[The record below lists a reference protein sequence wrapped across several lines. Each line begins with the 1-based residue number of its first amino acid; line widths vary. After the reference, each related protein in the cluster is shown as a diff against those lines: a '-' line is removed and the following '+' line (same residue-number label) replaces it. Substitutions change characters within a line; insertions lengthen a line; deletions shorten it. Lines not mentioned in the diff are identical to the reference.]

1 MTLRPLRDYLSG
13 YRRYF
18 VHAAVFSLFF
28 NLLQITLPLYMLQI
42 FDRVLSSRSV
52 ETLLM
57 LTLVTLGALGVMLL
71 LDILRSRLLLALA
84 LRFDLA
90 VGPGVLNG
98 LLRQAVH
105 GPSSEAKAGLRDVAV
120 LRGFLSGQGLTAC
133 FDAPWVIPYILL
145 IFLLHPVLGG
155 VALVGAL
162 LLYGLAW
169 VNEMFSRGSVESI
182 GEQTQRASQWINGGL
197 RNAEVIAALGMREA
211 ILHRWQ
217 EHNHKV
223 LNLLAESG
231 RGSGIIT
238 GVSRWVRQMIQV
250 AMLGTGAYLIIN
262 QEGSPGIMIAATIIL
277 SRALGPV
284 EAMIGHWKNVIEAR
298 RSYQRLMSLLDEYGQ
313 QAGAQGLPV
322 VEGRLDVENVSFSH
336 KTADNRIVLHRI
348 AFRLLAGES
357 LAIVGPS
364 AAGKSTLARLLV
376 GIWSPQ
382 AGAVRLDGMSLAEWE
397 KENLGRHLGYLPQD
411 VELFAGTVAEN
422 ISRLQASTLESVMA
436 AAQMAGA
443 HDMILRLPKGY
454 DTEIGEGGNLLSAG
468 QRQRIGLARALFGA
482 PRLVVLDEPNANLD
496 AEGEQALIKALKGMK
511 ESGMTVVLVTHKPS
525 ITGNMDKMLVL
536 QAGQVKLFG
545 PRAEVMTQLGMNTGE
560 IPVQKD
566 TV

>member
-1 MTLRPLRDYLSG
+1 MIQQPLRDYLSR

-18 VHAAVFSLFF
+18 VHAGIFSLFF
-28 NLLQITLPLYMLQI
+28 NLLQIALPLYMLQL

-57 LTLVTLGALGVMLL
+57 LTVVTLGALGVMLL

-90 VGPGVLNG
+90 VGPDVLNG
-98 LLRQAVH
+98 LLRQAIR
-105 GPSSEAKAGLRDVAV
+105 GPFSDAKASLRDVAV

-133 FDAPWVIPYILL
+133 FDAPWVLPYIFL
-145 IFLLHPVLGG
+145 IFLMHPVLGM
-155 VALVGAL
+155 VALTGAL
-162 LLYGLAW
+162 MLYGLAW
-169 VNEMFSRGSVESI
+169 VNEIFSRRSVESI
-182 GEQTQRASQWINGGL
+182 SEQTQCAAQWINGGL

-217 EHNHKV
+217 VHNRKV
-223 LNLLAESG
+223 LDLLAVSG
-231 RGSGIIT
+231 YSGSIIT
-238 GVSRWVRQMIQV
+238 GVSRWTRQMIQV
-250 AMLGTGAYLIIN
+250 AMLAAGAYLIIN

-277 SRALGPV
+277 ARALGPV
-284 EAMIGHWKNVIEAR
+284 EAMISSWKNVVEAR
-298 RSYQRLMSLLDEYGQ
+298 RSYQRLESLLEEFGQ
-313 QAGAQGLPV
+313 YTGTQGLPMV
-322 VEGRLDVENVSFSH
+322 WGRLEVENVSFSH
-336 KTADNRIVLHRI
+336 KTTDNRAVLHRI
-348 AFRLLAGES
+348 NFRLQAGES
-357 LAIVGPS
+357 LAVIGPS

-422 ISRLQASTLESVMA
+422 ISRLQSSSFEPVIT
-436 AAQMAGA
+436 AAQLAGA
-443 HDMILRLPKGY
+443 HNMILRLPKGY
-454 DTEIGEGGNLLSAG
+454 DTEIGEGGGLLSAG
-468 QRQRIGLARALFGA
+468 QRQRIGLARALFGT

-496 AEGEQALIKALKGMK
+496 AEGEQELIKALQGMK
-511 ESGMTVVLVTHKPS
+511 ESGMTVVLITHKPS
-525 ITGNMDKMLVL
+525 ITSGMDKMLVL
-536 QAGQVKLFG
+536 QAGQIKLFG
-545 PRAEVMTQLGMNTGE
+545 QRAEVMTQLGMNAGDT
-560 IPVQKD
+560 PMQKD